1 MSSGFESHYQLR
13 PFCMF
18 GWPQFNGLKLQSVTK
33 KYYQKN
39 PHKSSLRLE
48 TRIAQCV
55 VLLPCKQS
63 IFVIYGRVKDGVGD
77 RKGNSEVQNKNKML
91 YCTSFII
98 YIHKRVLKTPS
109 YASRIK
115 FPICPCR
122 LEERYVS
129 AYRHRHRLPDPGQLL
144 RPLHLCYHLYG
155 RMEEGLCCHGGA
167 PHHHAGAHQLLLRI
181 QVLFV
186 FQLIF

>member
-1 MSSGFESHYQLR
+1 M
-13 PFCMF
+13 
-18 GWPQFNGLKLQSVTK
+18 LQKSITK
-33 KYYQKN
+33 KT